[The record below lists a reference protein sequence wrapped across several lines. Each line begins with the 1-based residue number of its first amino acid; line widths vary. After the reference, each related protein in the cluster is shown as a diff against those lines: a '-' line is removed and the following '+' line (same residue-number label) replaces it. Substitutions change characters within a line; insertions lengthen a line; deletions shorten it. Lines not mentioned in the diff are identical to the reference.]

1 MGFKR
6 LLSMAGAVLA
16 AVAVSQVPEY
26 TQQYAQR
33 LGGAIDELTAIIE
46 RFDEDASASG
56 LSRQEGLERYLAS
69 SDEFIADRGQS
80 MQVIFDRHQLLVSQ
94 REALHN
100 SSPIDRVSAM
110 ARYFDNDVG
119 AAALEEFKPA
129 VPVNTEGLTFAAVG
143 LGLGYALVWSAWS
156 LAALPFRRRRKADK
170 IRVRTR

>member
-6 LLSMAGAVLA
+6 LLSMAGAILA
-16 AVAVSQVPEY
+16 AVTVSQVPEY

-46 RFDEDASASG
+46 RFDEDAAANG
-56 LSRQEGLERYLAS
+56 LTRQEGLERYLAS
-69 SDEFIADRGQS
+69 TDEFIADRGES
-80 MQVIFDRHQLLVSQ
+80 MQAIFNRHQALVGQ
-94 REALHN
+94 QQALRN

-119 AAALEEFKPA
+119 AAAFEDFKPA
-129 VPVNTEGLTFAAVG
+129 VPVTTEGLTFAAVG
-143 LGLGYALVWSAWS
+143 LGLGYALVWSIWS
-156 LAALPFRRRRKADK
+156 LAAVPFRRRRKADK